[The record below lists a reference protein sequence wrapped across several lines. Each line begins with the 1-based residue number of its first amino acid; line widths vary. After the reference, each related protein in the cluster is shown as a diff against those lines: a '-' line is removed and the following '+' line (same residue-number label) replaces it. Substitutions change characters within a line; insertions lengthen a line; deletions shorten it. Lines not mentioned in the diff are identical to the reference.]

1 MPSETVVGML
11 TSPVPSSASVD
22 VLSSGPNTQ
31 QETSVPEIA
40 LRPYYNDDHGI
51 VIYHGDCRDVSIEA
65 PAVSSPAI
73 TITDPPYGETSLKW
87 DAWPHGWVK
96 NVALGS
102 ELWCF
107 GSMRMFLETGC
118 EFREAGYHFGQDIVW
133 EKHNGSSF
141 HADRFRRVHEHIVQ
155 WYRGPWNSL
164 KRHVPTTPDAIARTI
179 RRKERPSH
187 FGQIGDG
194 NYASVDGG
202 PRLQRSVLRVRS
214 CHGSAEHPTQK
225 PLGVIQPLLQY
236 SVPPGGWVFDPFCGS
251 GSVLVAAKLHGIPAV
266 GIEINERYCE
276 SAATRL
282 DQGVLAFGEAQ

>member
-1 MPSETVVGML
+1 MPSETAVGML

-65 PAVSSPAI
+65 PAVSGPAI

-102 ELWCF
+102 ALWCF
-107 GSMRMFLETGC
+107 GSMRMFLA
-118 EFREAGYHFGQDIVW
+118 RRDV
-133 EKHNGSSF
+133 SS
-141 HADRFRRVHEHIVQ
+141 
-155 WYRGPWNSL
+155 
-164 KRHVPTTPDAIARTI
+164 VPTTPDAIARTI
-179 RRKERPSH
+179 RRRERPSH

-251 GSVLVAAKLHGIPAV
+251 GSVLVAAKLRGIPAV
-266 GIEINERYCE
+266 GIEISERYCE
-276 SAATRL
+276 IAATRL